1 MRGVPANSCGS
12 LGQEWVHGK
21 NMKTRL
27 LPFIIPLLVMAACWP
42 GHAQTGGQ
50 RTSDVMKLKLD
61 HVQRLL
67 EAIATENYDALTL
80 DAEMLAKLSQ
90 AAGWRVRETPQY
102 ELFSAE
108 FRRHVNAL
116 AKAAKDRNVDAA
128 SLAYVQMT
136 LSCVQC
142 HKYVRNPKTAGLR

>member
-1 MRGVPANSCGS
+1 
-12 LGQEWVHGK
+12 
-21 NMKTRL
+21 MKTRL
-27 LPFIIPLLVMAACWP
+27 LPFMVLLLALALAGGWP

-50 RTSDVMKLKLD
+50 RTGEVMKLKLD
-61 HVQRLL
+61 HVQRVL
-67 EAIATENYDALTL
+67 EAIATENYDVMTL
-80 DAEMLAKLSQ
+80 NAEMLGKLSQ

-108 FRRHVNAL
+108 FRRHVDAL
-116 AKAAKDRNVDAA
+116 ALASRDRNVDAA

-142 HKYVRNPKTAGLR
+142 HKYMRNPKTADLR